1 MITELRQM
9 IKNMSK
15 FEKVFSLMFIVTL
28 ISIQII
34 TKSNLFA
41 FTTALFGIG
50 YGICVKYGTR
60 SGLLFGFVQTLFAAI
75 TASIN
80 GIYGDLTL
88 NSISCVILAIGF
100 IRYNNIGE
108 KSDKHGFRWQTD
120 KQVLVTTIVFAVI
133 YMSMFIVLKKFG
145 SYIPFIDAYNS
156 TCSII
161 AVYLLN
167 MKFRNTWIW
176 WTLTNISSLLLY
188 GYAYFIDGMRV
199 LPIVVMFTMFLI
211 NSIHAQYINGK
222 NEL

>member
-15 FEKVFSLMFIVTL
+15 FEKAFSLIFIVTL
-28 ISIQII
+28 ISIQIV

-60 SGLLFGFVQTLFAAI
+60 SGLLFGFIQTLFAAI
-75 TASIN
+75 TANMN

-100 IRYNNIGE
+100 IRYNSIGE
-108 KSDKHGFRWQTD
+108 KNDQHGFRWQTN
-120 KQVLVTTIVFAVI
+120 KQVIFTSIVFIII
-133 YMSMFIVLKKFG
+133 YIAMFVVLKTFG
-145 SYIPFIDAYNS
+145 SYVPFMDAFNS

-167 MKFRNTWIW
+167 MKFKNTWTW
-176 WTLTNISSLLLY
+176 WTLTNISSLALY
-188 GYAYFIDGMRV
+188 GYAYFIDGMQV

-211 NSIHAQYINGK
+211 NSMHAQYINEK
-222 NEL
+222 

>member
-15 FEKVFSLMFIVTL
+15 FERLFSLIFIVTL

-60 SGLLFGFVQTLFAAI
+60 SGLLFGFIQTLFAAI
-75 TASIN
+75 TANIN

-108 KSDKHGFRWQTD
+108 KNDQHGFRWQSN
-120 KQVLVTTIVFAVI
+120 KQVLVTSIVFTII
-133 YMSMFIVLKKFG
+133 YITMFVVLKTFG
-145 SYIPFIDAYNS
+145 SYVPFMDAFNS

-167 MKFRNTWIW
+167 MKFKNTWTW
-176 WTLTNISSLLLY
+176 WTLTNISSLGLY
-188 GYAYFIDGMRV
+188 GYAYFIDGMQV
-199 LPIVVMFTMFLI
+199 LPIVIMFTMFLI
-211 NSIHAQYINGK
+211 NSLHAQYINSK
-222 NEL
+222 

>member
-15 FEKVFSLMFIVTL
+15 FEKAFSLIFIVTL
-28 ISIQII
+28 ISIQIV

-60 SGLLFGFVQTLFAAI
+60 SGLLFGFIQTLFAAI
-75 TASIN
+75 TANMN

-100 IRYNNIGE
+100 IRYNSIGE
-108 KSDKHGFRWQTD
+108 KNDQHGFRWQTN
-120 KQVLVTTIVFAVI
+120 KQIIVTSIIFIII
-133 YMSMFIVLKKFG
+133 YIGMFVVLKTFG
-145 SYIPFIDAYNS
+145 SYVPFMDAFNS

-167 MKFRNTWIW
+167 MKFKNTWTW
-176 WTLTNISSLLLY
+176 WTLTNISSLALY
-188 GYAYFIDGMRV
+188 GYAYFIDGMQV

-211 NSIHAQYINGK
+211 NSMHAQYINEK
-222 NEL
+222 

>member
-15 FEKVFSLMFIVTL
+15 FEKTFSLIFIVTL
-28 ISIQII
+28 ISIQIV

-60 SGLLFGFVQTLFAAI
+60 SGLLFGFIQTLFAAI
-75 TASIN
+75 TANMN

-100 IRYNNIGE
+100 IRYNSIGE
-108 KSDKHGFRWQTD
+108 KNDQHGFRWQTN
-120 KQVLVTTIVFAVI
+120 KQVIVTSIVFIII
-133 YMSMFIVLKKFG
+133 YIGMFAVLKTFG
-145 SYIPFIDAYNS
+145 SYVPFMDAFNS

-167 MKFRNTWIW
+167 MKFKNTWTW
-176 WTLTNISSLLLY
+176 WTLTNISSLALY
-188 GYAYFIDGMRV
+188 GYAYFIDGMQV
-199 LPIVVMFTMFLI
+199 LPLVVMFTMFLI
-211 NSIHAQYINGK
+211 NSMHAQYINEK
-222 NEL
+222 

>member
-15 FEKVFSLMFIVTL
+15 FEKAFSLIFIVTL
-28 ISIQII
+28 ISIQIV

-60 SGLLFGFVQTLFAAI
+60 SGLLFGFIQTLFAAI
-75 TASIN
+75 TANMN

-88 NSISCVILAIGF
+88 NTISCVILAIGF
-100 IRYNNIGE
+100 IRYNSIGE
-108 KSDKHGFRWQTD
+108 KNDQHGFRWQTN
-120 KQVLVTTIVFAVI
+120 KQIIVTSIIFIII
-133 YMSMFIVLKKFG
+133 YIGMFVVLKTFG
-145 SYIPFIDAYNS
+145 SYVPFMDAFNS

-167 MKFRNTWIW
+167 MKFKNTWTW
-176 WTLTNISSLLLY
+176 WTLTNISSLALY
-188 GYAYFIDGMRV
+188 GYAYFIDGMQV

-211 NSIHAQYINGK
+211 NSMHAQYINEK
-222 NEL
+222 